1 MKTPQNL
8 LKIIFLFIMLSCQV
22 EEKEVMLHLVGDST
36 MADKQ
41 LLPNTPE
48 RGWGQLFPLYVNDE
62 LRIKN
67 YAVNGRSSKS
77 FRDEGKW
84 REVINNVNEGDF
96 VLIQF
101 GHNDQK
107 EQDSSRYAEAN
118 TDYKE
123 NLRAFVNEVR
133 AQKAIP
139 ILATSIVR
147 RQFNDNYELVDTHG
161 DYPQVVRDLG
171 LELGVPVID
180 LHKSSSE
187 IISKLGS
194 EASKTMFLHYD
205 AGVFD
210 KFPKGVNDD
219 THLSATGAS
228 IICDQVVAEI
238 KAKVPTLATY
248 LPLSK
253 Q

>member
-1 MKTPQNL
+1 MKTHQSL
-8 LKIIFLFIMLSCQV
+8 LTIIFLFIMLSCQV
-22 EEKEVMLHLVGDST
+22 EEKEISLHLVGDST

-41 LLPNTPE
+41 LFPNTPE
-48 RGWGQLFPLYVNDE
+48 RGWGQLFPLYVNDK

-67 YAVNGRSSKS
+67 YALNGRSSKS
-77 FRDEGKW
+77 FRNEGKW
-84 REVINNVNEGDF
+84 REVMSNVVEGDF

-133 AQKAIP
+133 AQKATP
-139 ILATSIVR
+139 ILATSISR
-147 RQFNDNYELVDTHG
+147 RLFNGSNEFVDTHG

-171 LELGVPVID
+171 LELNIPVVD
-180 LHKSSSE
+180 MHKYSSE
-187 IISKLGS
+187 IIFKLGV
-194 EASKTMFLHYD
+194 EASKIMFLHFE
-205 AGVFD
+205 AGIFD
-210 KFPKGVNDD
+210 KFPIGVHDD

-228 IICDQVVAEI
+228 IICDQVVIEI
-238 KAKVPTLATY
+238 KAKIPTLATF
-248 LPLSK
+248 LLLSE
-253 Q
+253 

>member
-1 MKTPQNL
+1 MKTHQSL
-8 LKIIFLFIMLSCQV
+8 LTIIFLFIMLSCQV
-22 EEKEVMLHLVGDST
+22 EEKEISLHLVGDST

-41 LLPNTPE
+41 LFPNTPE

-62 LRIKN
+62 LRIKK

-84 REVINNVNEGDF
+84 RDVINNVNEGDF

-123 NLRAFVNEVR
+123 NLRAFVNEVI
-133 AQKAIP
+133 AQKATP
-139 ILATSIVR
+139 ILATSIAR
-147 RQFNDNYELVDTHG
+147 RQFDESNQLIDTHG
-161 DYPQVVRDLG
+161 DYPQAVRQLG
-171 LELGVPVID
+171 LELNIPVID

-187 IISKLGS
+187 IISKLGF
-194 EASKTMFLHYD
+194 EASKTMFLHFE

-210 KFPKGVNDD
+210 KFPDGVNDD

-228 IICDQVVAEI
+228 IICDQVVLEI
-238 KAKVPTLATY
+238 QVKVPTLATY
-248 LPLSK
+248 LQLSRK
-253 Q
+253 